1 MRKAIFL
8 LALILYSVVSSNAQ
22 SVTSEQRNK
31 EIEESLLLTELH
43 ALEIDTAKLNSP
55 LALAVAKAEI
65 ADAGWTLDR
74 EWAKKLLREAYQ
86 LTLPP
91 EAEQIKLRAK
101 PVGAPPTPP
110 TSDDRT
116 RGGVRRRI
124 LSISSRDKS
133 FGEELAQA
141 GLEKLGSYET
151 HQRYSG
157 LGYQAAK
164 QADVETASEYI
175 LKAIK
180 TDPTH
185 LGPLE
190 GINEIATKDRAAA
203 DRLILQ
209 YIEQLRS
216 FPLSYENQSTMRTS
230 IMLNMLVYPRSSFT
244 EQMQNIPPPGA
255 AVMRA
260 YVMYEV
266 ERMGRLEQ
274 DHLQRNRLSLLS
286 IWEPLKRYAPEQTKT
301 FMELEARSRM
311 PGDSAPLP
319 TRKSIQEQYK
329 ERYEK
334 RLKDAL
340 DRGEADELTVNFAI
354 SRGDFERARK
364 LIAKLPDGAQKT
376 QFTDM
381 VNTKEAVSLAA
392 KGDTLAAER
401 LAEQLTRA
409 VSLLEA
415 YPAIINRCIADK
427 NQTCAGLLVHK
438 AIRQLKRADLTLST
452 PPAGIPAS
460 IVPSNREFDPVLSGL
475 SKFADLVAPLD
486 EQLAL
491 EVLDE
496 VVAAANASALD
507 AEQGRAG
514 LDVELFR
521 KLSLRNEIRVRQA
534 AENLKDRL
542 RRIVAICAI
551 YQARAARL
559 ARDEKRI
566 VRQLPPRVLNNFRR
580 ARLLV
585 RPALSPLAPTRFG
598 DDDAGE
604 H

>member
-1 MRKAIFL
+1 MRKAIFP
-8 LALILYSVVSSNAQ
+8 LALILYSVLSSNAQ
-22 SVTSEQRNK
+22 SVISEQRNK

-74 EWAKKLLREAYQ
+74 AWAKKLLREAYD
-86 LTLPP
+86 LTFPP
-91 EAEQIKLRAK
+91 EKEQITIREK
-101 PVGAPPTPP
+101 PVGAPPTLS
-110 TSDDRT
+110 TGNDWARNF
-116 RGGVRRRI
+116 VRSRV
-124 LSISSRDKS
+124 LSIAGRDKA
-133 FGEELAQA
+133 FVDELAQS

-151 HQRYSG
+151 HQRYSE

-164 QADVETASEYI
+164 QGDPKTAGDYI

-185 LGPLE
+185 LGPLD
-190 GINEIATKDRAAA
+190 GINEIATKDRDAA

-260 YVMYEV
+260 YVIYN
-266 ERMGRLEQ
+266 LEEIGKMEGVA
-274 DHLQRNRLSLLS
+274 LQRARLKLLSL
-286 IWEPLKRYAPEQTKT
+286 WEPLKRYAPEQTKT
-301 FMELEARSRM
+301 FVELEARSRM
-311 PGDSAPLP
+311 PGDSSPTP
-319 TRKSIQEQYK
+319 TRKSMQEQYK
-329 ERYEK
+329 ERSEK

-340 DRGEADELTVNFAI
+340 DRGEADELTVNIAI

-415 YPAIINRCIADK
+415 YPAIINRCLADK

-438 AIRQLKRADLTLST
+438 AVRQLKRADLTLST

-475 SKFADLVAPLD
+475 SKLATLIAPLD

-496 VVAAANASALD
+496 VVVAANASALD
-507 AEQGRAG
+507 TEQGRAG

-534 AENLKDRL
+534 AETLKDRL
-542 RRIVAICAI
+542 RRIVALSAI
-551 YQARAARL
+551 YQAQAARL
-559 ARDEKRI
+559 ARDEKKI
-566 VRQLPPRVLNNFRR
+566 VK
-580 ARLLV
+580 
-585 RPALSPLAPTRFG
+585 
-598 DDDAGE
+598 
-604 H
+604 